1 MYNNFKLLQSGIHF
15 FIYRF
20 IVNLLTVI
28 MSDILMTWTDVFLN
42 ITGKKENLLML
53 VSPGYSFILNNT
65 APKRKQWRE
74 RS

>member
-28 MSDILMTWTDVFLN
+28 MSDIQMTWTDVFQN
-42 ITGKKENLLML
+42 ITGKKENLLM
-53 VSPGYSFILNNT
+53 PGFHGYWFILNFLI
-65 APKRKQWRE
+65 PKRKLWKE
-74 RS
+74 KG